1 MINKDILK
9 QVLASNQKD
18 IENYKIVPR
27 TLPGDDFPC
36 RVFVG
41 VRRAGKSFML
51 YQKMQQTLASGQSWA
66 TMLYLNFEDDEPM
79 KSLFVQDFDMDR
91 ICQTIEIY
99 TGKQLLPS
107 TVLLLDEI
115 QEAPRGVTSLK
126 YFCEKRRELHVIA
139 AGSLLGIASNKN
151 DSFPVGKVDFID
163 VGPLSFLE
171 FLMAEG
177 QNSLAKCIEQQQL
190 TLLESLSERLRD
202 YLLKYYYVG
211 GMPEPVQTYIDT
223 HDYAEVR
230 RVQNAILDTYDN
242 DFSKHAPAA
251 EVPRIRMVW
260 NSIRGQLAR
269 ENKKFIFATLK
280 QGARAREFELAIE
293 WLRDAG
299 LVHKVNRTKKGLL
312 PLSAYEDFSAFK
324 LFMLDIGLMVA
335 MSKLSPQVLIEGNSL
350 FLDAK
355 GAFAEQ
361 YVLQQFKTCGRE
373 MDVYYWSADNSSGE
387 IDFLVQANDKIIPV
401 EVKAE
406 ENLRAKSLRSFVSAN
421 PGLHGVRLSMSAYRE
436 QDWMTN
442 YPLYAASCVVD
453 N

>member
-1 MINKDILK
+1 MERIQINQLIEWKNRKNRKPLILRGAR
-9 QVLASNQKD
+9 QVGKTWLMKEFARQC
-18 IENYKIVPR
+18 YV
-27 TLPGDDFPC
+27 DFI
-36 RVFVG
+36 
-41 VRRAGKSFML
+41 
-51 YQKMQQTLASGQSWA
+51 
-66 TMLYLNFEDDEPM
+66 YLNFEDDEPM

-126 YFCEKRRELHVIA
+126 YFCEKRREFYVIA

-177 QNSLAKCIEQQQL
+177 QNSLAKCIEQQQW

-269 ENKKFIFATLK
+269 ENKKFIFGTLK

-361 YVLQQFKTCGRE
+361 YVLQQFKTCGLE

>member
-1 MINKDILK
+1 MERIQINQLIEWKNRKNRKPLILRGAR
-9 QVLASNQKD
+9 QVGKTWLMKEFARQC
-18 IENYKIVPR
+18 Y
-27 TLPGDDFPC
+27 
-36 RVFVG
+36 
-41 VRRAGKSFML
+41 AGFI
-51 YQKMQQTLASGQSWA
+51 
-66 TMLYLNFEDDEPM
+66 YLNFEDDEPM

-177 QNSLAKCIEQQQL
+177 QNSLAKCIEQQHW

-211 GMPEPVQTYIDT
+211 GMPEPVQAYIDT

-269 ENKKFIFATLK
+269 ENKKFIFGTL
-280 QGARAREFELAIE
+280 
-293 WLRDAG
+293 
-299 LVHKVNRTKKGLL
+299 
-312 PLSAYEDFSAFK
+312 
-324 LFMLDIGLMVA
+324 
-335 MSKLSPQVLIEGNSL
+335 
-350 FLDAK
+350 
-355 GAFAEQ
+355 
-361 YVLQQFKTCGRE
+361 
-373 MDVYYWSADNSSGE
+373 
-387 IDFLVQANDKIIPV
+387 
-401 EVKAE
+401 
-406 ENLRAKSLRSFVSAN
+406 
-421 PGLHGVRLSMSAYRE
+421 
-436 QDWMTN
+436 
-442 YPLYAASCVVD
+442 
-453 N
+453 

>member
-1 MINKDILK
+1 MERIQINQLIEWKNRKNRKPLILRGAR
-9 QVLASNQKD
+9 QVGKTWLMKEFARQC
-18 IENYKIVPR
+18 Y
-27 TLPGDDFPC
+27 GDFI
-36 RVFVG
+36 
-41 VRRAGKSFML
+41 
-51 YQKMQQTLASGQSWA
+51 
-66 TMLYLNFEDDEPM
+66 YLNFEDDEPM
-79 KSLFVQDFDMDR
+79 KSIFVQDFDLDR

-107 TVLLLDEI
+107 TLLLLDEI
-115 QEAPRGVTSLK
+115 QEAPRGVTALK
-126 YFCEKRRELHVIA
+126 YFCEKRREFHVIA

-177 QNSLAKCIEQQQL
+177 QNSLAKCIEQQQW

-269 ENKKFIFATLK
+269 ENKKFIFGTLK

-335 MSKLSPQVLIEGNSL
+335 MSKLSPQVLIDGNSL

>member
-1 MINKDILK
+1 MERIQINQLIEWKNRKNRKPLILRGAR
-9 QVLASNQKD
+9 QVGKTWLMKEFARQC
-18 IENYKIVPR
+18 YV
-27 TLPGDDFPC
+27 DFI
-36 RVFVG
+36 
-41 VRRAGKSFML
+41 
-51 YQKMQQTLASGQSWA
+51 
-66 TMLYLNFEDDEPM
+66 YLNFEDDEPM

-115 QEAPRGVTSLK
+115 QEAPCGVTSLK

-177 QNSLAKCIEQQQL
+177 QNSLAKCIEQQQW

-269 ENKKFIFATLK
+269 ENKKFIFGTLK

-421 PGLHGVRLSMSAYRE
+421 LGLHGVRLSMSAYRE

-442 YPLYAASCVVD
+442 YPLYAASCVID